1 MSEENCM
8 YTRPNTHNNINSHTT
23 MRILFFISLFLSPL
37 LTFARPSTTNSLPSF
52 VNGASQTISFCEN
65 ALATPINAQ
74 LAVNDADT
82 GQTETWTI
90 TTAPSHGTLSGFATS
105 ITSTGTTLTP
115 AGLTYTPSVGYSG
128 TDVFTIQ
135 ISDGIAVATTTVNVT
150 VFAMPVA
157 GTITGV
163 ANLCAGTSDTFTTT
177 GSGGAWSSSNL
188 LAARVGT
195 SSGIVS
201 GIAAGAAVISYSVTN
216 SCGTVVATSPVTVG
230 TGSLGA
236 ISGTTSICELTTST
250 LTNATTG
257 GNWSSSNTSVATI
270 GASDGLL
277 TGVSAGTA
285 TIVYSASISCG
296 LASVSTVARISPLAD
311 AGTISGT
318 TNICS
323 GSFAMLTSSV
333 SGGLWSSS
341 NATIATVGS
350 SSAIVTGIAAGVAT
364 ISYTVVNSCSS
375 STAFFPVTI
384 GASAVIGAITGGN
397 AVCGGAHLT
406 LSDTTSGGIWSTMNS
421 GIATVGSATG
431 IVSGI
436 SAGTATIVYTV
447 MASCGTA
454 TATNIVKV
462 NALSSLISSH
472 NPPSICSGSLFSYV
486 PVATYPGATFTW
498 GRPYTSGISN
508 PSSSGSGDITET
520 LINSTYYD
528 VSVTYTYVV
537 SALGCSNNQYVTV
550 VVHPTPRLSSSLTG
564 LVCSGATFNYTPTA
578 ATPGTTYTWS
588 RANVAGITPATAT
601 GTGNISEVLVNGS
614 SSSINVD
621 YAFALSAN
629 GCTSLRDLVVTVT
642 PQPSV
647 TTITTQCPSTVCS
660 GTLFQN
666 FGAGQPLQYGQT
678 YTWSAVNANIY
689 AVGAGQQYCLVS
701 FPNAGNASVTLTVSV
716 GGANCRV
723 NSSVPVTVS
732 SSEAVSAGVVFHN
745 EQLIYMS
752 NTPSFYQWGYD
763 DVATLDSTK
772 IEGALFQS
780 LPITSLDLAH
790 NYYWVMTTEDGCTQ
804 KTYYNKPLAI
814 SNVNQAAELKVY
826 PNPATNLLNVTLPYS
841 TYSKVEIAI
850 TNIYGQVVRTIIANT
865 DNTIFDI
872 NNLPSG
878 CYIVN
883 CTRDGEKIANTRFI
897 KN

>member
-1 MSEENCM
+1 M
-8 YTRPNTHNNINSHTT
+8 YTRPNTHHNINSYTT

-37 LTFARPSTTNSLPSF
+37 LTFARPSTTNSLPTF
-52 VNGASQTISFCEN
+52 VNGTSQTVSFCEN

-74 LAVNDADT
+74 LAINDADT

-90 TTAPSHGTLSGFATS
+90 TTAPSHGTLTGFAATV
-105 ITSTGTTLTP
+105 ISTGATLTP
-115 AGLTYTPSVGYSG
+115 GGLTYTPAPGYSG
-128 TDVFTIQ
+128 TDIFTIQ
-135 ISDGIAVATTTVNVT
+135 ISDGLAVSTTTLNVT
-150 VFAMPVA
+150 IFPIPNA

-163 ANLCAGTSDTFTTT
+163 TNLCAGSSSTFTTT
-177 GSGGAWSSSNL
+177 GIGGAWSSSNL

-195 SSGIVS
+195 STGIVT

-236 ISGTTSICELTTST
+236 ISGASSICELATST
-250 LTNATTG
+250 LTNATSG

-270 GASDGLL
+270 GATDGLL
-277 TGVSAGTA
+277 TGIGAGTA
-285 TIVYSASISCG
+285 TIVYTAFISCG

-318 TNICS
+318 SNICS
-323 GSFAMLTSSV
+323 GSFARFSSSV

-341 NATIATVGS
+341 DALIANVGS

-375 STAFFPVTI
+375 STAFFPITI
-384 GASAVIGAITGGN
+384 GASAAIGAITGGS

-431 IVSGI
+431 IVSGV

-447 MASCGTA
+447 SAACGTA
-454 TATNIVKV
+454 TATNIVRV

-472 NPPSICSGSLFSYV
+472 NPPATCSGSLFSYV
-486 PVATYPGATFTW
+486 PVASYPGATFTW
-498 GRPYTSGISN
+498 SRPYTSGISN
-508 PSSSGSGDITET
+508 PSSAGSGDITET
-520 LINSTYYD
+520 LVNSTYYD
-528 VSVTYTYVV
+528 VSVTYTYIV
-537 SALGCSNNQYVTV
+537 SALGCTNTQYVTV
-550 VVHPTPRLSSSLTG
+550 VIHPTPRLSSALTAT
-564 LVCSGATFNYTPTA
+564 VCSGATFNYTPTA

-601 GTGNISEVLVNGS
+601 GTGNISEALVNGS
-614 SSSINVD
+614 TSSINVD

-647 TTITTQCPSTVCS
+647 TTITTQCPSSVCS
-660 GTLFQN
+660 GTQFQN

-689 AVGAGQQYCLVS
+689 ALGAGQQYCLVS
-701 FPNAGNASVTLTVSV
+701 FPNSGNASVTLTVSV

-723 NSSVPVTVS
+723 NSTVPVTVS
-732 SSEAVSAGVVFHN
+732 SSNAVSAGVVYHN
-745 EQLIYMS
+745 DQLIYMS

-763 DVATLDSTK
+763 DVATLDSTI

-780 LPITSLDLAH
+780 LPIASLDLAH
-790 NYYWVMTTEDGCTQ
+790 YYYWVMTSEDGCTQ

-814 SNVNQAAELKVY
+814 SNVNQSSEFRVY
-826 PNPATNLLNVTLPYS
+826 PNPASNLLNVTLPYTS
-841 TYSKVEIAI
+841 NSKVEIAI
-850 TNIYGQVVRTIIANT
+850 INIYGQVVRTSTATT
-865 DNTIFDI
+865 DNTQFDI

-883 CTRDGEKIANTRFI
+883 CTSDGEKIANTRFI